1 MPKAAQQEM
10 EELALGPGR
19 DGAGTVEYNSAI
31 KKNELL
37 PFATTW
43 IKSEYYTK

>member
-10 EELALGPGR
+10 EELALDPGR
-19 DGAGTVEYNSAI
+19 DGAETMEYNSAI
-31 KKNELL
+31 RKNEIL

-43 IKSEYYTK
+43 IDSRVLY